1 MNAQVEPDSPNRNA
15 DLDDL
20 NQEQLK
26 STAVALR
33 QEIARAREH
42 SDKEI
47 GEMQLSCETLSQT
60 IREQSETLEN
70 RAQVVA
76 DLTANNENFVALLKA
91 QENANLV
98 EPAHVGNVI
107 LADLVEALEQYGI
120 NCARIAARKEHNAVA
135 ITFMQV
141 ANHLRGFDNWQEAM
155 DWLNGR
161 LRTS

>member
-1 MNAQVEPDSPNRNA
+1 MNAQTEPDSPNHNA

-20 NQEQLK
+20 NQEQLV
-26 STAVALR
+26 SVAVALR
-33 QEIARAREH
+33 QEIARARQH
-42 SDKEI
+42 FDKEI

-91 QENANLV
+91 QENENLV

-107 LADLVEALEQYGI
+107 LADLIEALEQYGV
-120 NCARIAARKEHNAVA
+120 NCARVAATESHNSVAV
-135 ITFMQV
+135 TFMQV
-141 ANHLRGFDNWQEAM
+141 ANHIRTFETWQDAM
-155 DWLNGR
+155 DWLNGKV
-161 LRTS
+161 RTS